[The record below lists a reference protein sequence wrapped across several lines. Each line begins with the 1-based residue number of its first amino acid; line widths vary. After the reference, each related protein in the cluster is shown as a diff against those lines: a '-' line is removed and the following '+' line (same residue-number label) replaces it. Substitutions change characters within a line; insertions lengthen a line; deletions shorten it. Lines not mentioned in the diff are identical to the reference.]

1 MIEHA
6 TSLAR
11 ISSTF
16 TYLLHRYSATRKME
30 LEERRPSAENLPSQA
45 KNARSEVIEEEQ
57 QARTYL
63 SGWRLHV
70 LTAG

>member
-1 MIEHA
+1 
-6 TSLAR
+6 
-11 ISSTF
+11 
-16 TYLLHRYSATRKME
+16 ME
-30 LEERRPSAENLPSQA
+30 LEERRPSAEKLPSQA
-45 KNARSEVIEEEQ
+45 KESQSEIIEVEQ

>member
-1 MIEHA
+1 
-6 TSLAR
+6 
-11 ISSTF
+11 
-16 TYLLHRYSATRKME
+16 ME

-70 LTAG
+70 LTAGQGDQLLNVAGREQANRLVKIGCG